1 MADQFGVEVEQSN
14 HSLKIA
20 RVNTKGKLCVESV
33 PPEEFFVDRNA
44 RAVDDAY
51 CVAHRREMRVKDLMG
66 MGYEFDDVIDEAG
79 TGESDTLLEEEDF
92 ARRGYYNDSTDDNVK
107 DMAMRPILVTRRTC
121 ISTFTAMATVAA
133 SRLMYRRRVQNAR
146 LHAVRWCP
154 LPF

>member
-1 MADQFGVEVEQSN
+1 M
-14 HSLKIA
+14 
-20 RVNTKGKLCVESV
+20 

-107 DMAMRPILVTRRTC
+107 DLAMRPILVTEAYMHIDVYGNGYPLPHRVLC
-121 ISTFTAMATVAA
+121 IGGGYKMLDYMPCDEVPFAIFEVDSGATFVFWSVA
-133 SRLMYRRRVQNAR
+133 SRPDSQRPGR
-146 LHAVRWCP
+146 LH
-154 LPF
+154 